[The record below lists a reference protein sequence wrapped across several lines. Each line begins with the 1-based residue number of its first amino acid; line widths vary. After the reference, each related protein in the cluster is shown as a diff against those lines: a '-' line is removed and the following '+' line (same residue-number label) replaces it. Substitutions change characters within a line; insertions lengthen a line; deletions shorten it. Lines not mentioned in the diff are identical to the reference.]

1 MTTIWSG
8 DDKRNCQEIFGKM
21 SDPTYQIFKY
31 ITIVN
36 VMLLKKELKKSM
48 KKIENLHT
56 ELCIMFFQDKT

>member
-8 DDKRNCQEIFGKM
+8 DDNRNSQESFGKM
-21 SDPTYQIFKY
+21 SDSTYQIFKC

-36 VMLLKKELKKSM
+36 VMLIKKELKKSM

-56 ELCIMFFQDKT
+56 EFCIMLFQDKT